1 MARLIERVLENLQ
14 IPVSLTD
21 ESQKRLIGVS
31 LFVLFSH
38 YIPRVVAKSNK
49 VEIDFKNSENDVTL
63 SDQIVSDYI
72 AGMESLV
79 QRDEGNRGIAELC
92 LPRGELQSAAEIL
105 LRADHVTIITGF
117 PCMIEQTPPTETDGP
132 LGAFAIARALLHMG
146 KRVLILTDECNEDVL
161 LACLAG
167 SGLIQFQEESLL
179 SLESLPATQTKAQTH
194 IDDDGDY
201 SIRRIEQIR
210 SITDLIVAI
219 ERAGPNEK
227 GKYLIKVGI

>member
-1 MARLIERVLENLQ
+1 MTRLIERVLENLQ

-38 YIPRVVAKSNK
+38 YIPRVVAKSTK
-49 VEIDFKNSENDVTL
+49 VEIDFKNNENDVIL
-63 SDQIVSDYI
+63 SDQIVCDYI

-79 QRDEGNRGIAELC
+79 QRDEGNRGISELC
-92 LPRGELQSAAEIL
+92 LPPGELQSAAETL

-161 LACLAG
+161 LACFAG
-167 SGLIQFQEESLL
+167 SGLIQFQEECLL
-179 SLESLPATQTKAQTH
+179 SLESLPATQTKTH
-194 IDDDGDY
+194 IDGDCDY

-210 SITDLIVAI
+210 GITDLIVAI